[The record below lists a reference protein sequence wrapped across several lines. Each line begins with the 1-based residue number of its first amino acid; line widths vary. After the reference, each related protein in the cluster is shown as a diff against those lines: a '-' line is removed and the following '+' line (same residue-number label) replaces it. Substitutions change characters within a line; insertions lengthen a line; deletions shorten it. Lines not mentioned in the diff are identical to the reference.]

1 MNNKFRIV
9 IASYNNS
16 DWVEYNIASVL
27 NQTYTNYEVIYI
39 DDASTDDTRQRVKE
53 IIGNDPRFTII
64 EHDVNMGGT
73 YNHMYYS
80 TLDLEDDN
88 IIICLLDG
96 DDWLYDETVL
106 SKLNDFYNK
115 NQVWMTYGGMYVY
128 RGGDSVEL
136 PSPQN
141 SVYSDYVHQ
150 HKLYRNDHWRASH
163 FRTYRSY
170 LFKNVSLDTMRSL
183 KTNEFYWQAGDLA
196 LQYPCLEMC
205 SKERIGVLDFPTYVY
220 NAIPQNHERTLS
232 REQSTDHRSVEIE
245 IRNRKHYKEGLGG
258 EKLPQINVIGYEPLR
273 TKMDEVSFTHNLYE
287 GEFDYSLITDFDIP
301 RYVRGEFTLNSGKV
315 IADLYESPDYSA
327 DVNALYDLVY
337 ENHAM
342 FDRILTYDE
351 RLLGLPNARL
361 RFNMAKTFLSKDFST
376 TDEHIQIYQK
386 HKNISCV
393 SSNKSFLEGHR
404 VRLSMV
410 NHILSNDCKDYF
422 DMYGIGFQ
430 QIETK
435 MDALKEYRFSIAIEN
450 GYRTN
455 YATEK
460 LSDCFLTGT
469 IPIYFGCPN
478 VRDYFD
484 KNGIITFTTKEE
496 LQDIITGLHE
506 NGEMEYEKRMDA
518 VRNNFE
524 TVKRYALSPSEHFQ
538 VYLKDLL

>member
-1 MNNKFRIV
+1 M
-9 IASYNNS
+9 IASYNNER
-16 DWVEYNIASVL
+16 WVEYNIASVL
-27 NQTYTNYEVIYI
+27 NQTYSNYEVIYI
-39 DDASTDDTRQRVKE
+39 DDASTDNTTEAVKSIVGTDSRFK
-53 IIGNDPRFTII
+53 IIT
-64 EHDVNMGGT
+64 HDVNMGGT
-73 YNHMYYS
+73 YNHMHYS

-88 IIICLLDG
+88 MIICLLDG
-96 DDWLYDETVL
+96 DDWLFDENVL
-106 SKLNDFYNK
+106 SKLNSFYNERD
-115 NQVWMTYGGMYVY
+115 VWMTYGGMYVY
-128 RGGDSVEL
+128 RGSSEIEL
-136 PSPQN
+136 PYPQN
-141 SVYSDYVHQ
+141 TEYSDYVHT
-150 HKLYRNDHWRASH
+150 HKLYRNDMWRASH
-163 FRTYRSY
+163 FRTYRGY
-170 LFKNVSLDTMRSL
+170 LFKSVHLDTMRDL
-183 KTNEFYWQAGDLA
+183 KSNKFYWQAADLA
-196 LQYPCLEMC
+196 LQFPCLEIC
-205 SKERIGVLDFPTYVY
+205 PREKIGVLDFPAHVY
-220 NAIPQNHERTLS
+220 NAHVINHTRTLE
-232 REQSTDHRSVEIE
+232 REQSGDHRATELE
-245 IRNRKHYKEGLGG
+245 IRNRKHYKEGIGG
-258 EKLPQINVIGYEPLR
+258 ELLPQVNVIGYEPLR

-287 GEFDYSLITDFDIP
+287 GEFDFSLITDFDIA
-301 RYVRGEFTLNSGKV
+301 RYIRGEFTLNSGKV
-315 IADLYESPDYSA
+315 IADLYESPDYST

-337 ENHAM
+337 DNHTM

-351 RLLGLPNARL
+351 RLLSLPNARL

-376 TDEHIQIYQK
+376 TDEHIQIYRK

-422 DMYGIGFQ
+422 DMYGIGFR

-478 VRDYFD
+478 VGDYFD

-496 LQDIITGLHE
+496 LQDIITGLYE

-518 VRNNFE
+518 IRNNFE